1 MIFVEKLEI
10 NKSEVEKICL
20 ENNFKY
26 AWINT
31 YSNLYL
37 SNVKEIDN
45 FYFLDDLIE
54 AKFFNE
60 IKEASIIKNDDE
72 KFSVVIFDSE
82 GNNDFVEEQQI
93 LQKHK
98 SPFKNENDKL
108 VIRHFF
114 KYDDDGQAYVYYTK
128 LCDIKCDIKKEGEK

>member
-1 MIFVEKLEI
+1 MIFVEKLEL
-10 NKSEVEKICL
+10 NKSEAEKICS

-37 SNVKEIDN
+37 SKVEEIDN
-45 FYFLDDLIE
+45 FHFLDNLIE
-54 AKFFNE
+54 AKFFNK

-108 VIRHFF
+108 VIRHFL

-128 LCDIKCDIKKEGEK
+128 LCDIKKEGEK

>member
-1 MIFVEKLEI
+1 MIFVKKLEL
-10 NKSEVEKICL
+10 NKSGVEELCL
-20 ENNFKY
+20 KNNFNY

-31 YSNLYL
+31 YSELFL
-37 SNVKEIDN
+37 SSVKSIKDFN
-45 FYFLDDLIE
+45 FLDDLIE
-54 AKFFNE
+54 AKFFDDDRE
-60 IKEASIIKNDDE
+60 ISIIKSDDE
-72 KFSVVIFDSE
+72 KFLVVIFDSE

-108 VIRHFF
+108 VIRHFI

-128 LCDIKCDIKKEGEK
+128 LCDIK

>member
-1 MIFVEKLEI
+1 MIFVEKLEL
-10 NKSEVEKICL
+10 NRSEVEKLCL
-20 ENNFKY
+20 KNNFKY

-31 YSNLYL
+31 YSKLFL
-37 SNVKEIDN
+37 SSVKSIKD
-45 FYFLDDLIE
+45 FDFLDDLIE
-54 AKFFNE
+54 AKFFDESRE
-60 IKEASIIKNDDE
+60 ISIIKSDDQ

-93 LQKHK
+93 LKGCK
-98 SPFKNENDKL
+98 SPLQHKNDKL
-108 VIRHFF
+108 VIRHFL